1 MKKTL
6 KALALALVMGLII
19 ISLTGCGG
27 NKLVATKKVED
38 EMMGNYKE
46 EIVMTFKDDKVETIE
61 MSMEFDDEKTAE
73 NMAGV
78 FGFMMS
84 MPQEEGES
92 LAGMNVKQDGK
103 KLVIT
108 MDAKTYAQSEGA
120 SEEEMTKEALKAA
133 LEEEGYT
140 VK

>member
-6 KALALALVMGLII
+6 KGLVLALVMSLII
-19 ISLTGCGG
+19 ISLTGCGS
-27 NKLVATKKVED
+27 NKLVATKKAED

-46 EIVMTFKDDKVETIE
+46 EITMTFKNDKVETIE
-61 MSMEFDDEKTAE
+61 TIMEFDKEETAQG
-73 NMAGV
+73 MYGLLSM
-78 FGFMMS
+78 GMS
-84 MPQEEGES
+84 MDESGELEGIEF
-92 LAGMNVKQDGK
+92 KQDGK

-108 MDAKTYAQSEGA
+108 MDAAAYAKSEEA

-133 LEEEGYT
+133 LEEDGYT